1 MNVDSYGTVWV
12 RAWPS
17 NDMWCSDPEFLEVT
31 CRYMGLPS
39 PACAPNV
46 GMHIGRTRAHLDAYG
61 LRLCA
66 ATLPGDGYRNQHD
79 AIKWQNLVDMR
90 EMGVPCNAEVYGL
103 FAHLLPQVARHHFD
117 QLPKRKRQGILPDMM
132 ATCRQGPGEPARSTL
147 IELKTLHYG
156 ATTYPDTDQ
165 RCGAVAQRASRIG
178 AEYLRKARTLD
189 RTWLGTAPNQQG
201 PVELHLR
208 DHGAVWGVVF
218 GSWSEAS
225 GDVDWLLS
233 EAVAVGLSGRRHF
246 RPSDD
251 DEPDR
256 MRSILAATLRRRWGM
271 TALRANA
278 RLLLERL
285 SYVGR
290 GAMAAVGR

>member
-1 MNVDSYGTVWV
+1 MAFASYLSPSARPPAPPARLSARPSAREGLALWAGRGWA
-12 RAWPS
+12 RAK
-17 NDMWCSDPEFLEVT
+17 NT
-31 CRYMGLPS
+31 Y
-39 PACAPNV
+39 
-46 GMHIGRTRAHLDAYG
+46 
-61 LRLCA
+61 
-66 ATLPGDGYRNQHD
+66 
-79 AIKWQNLVDMR
+79 
-90 EMGVPCNAEVYGL
+90 
-103 FAHLLPQVARHHFD
+103 VAQHHFD

-132 ATCRQGPGEPARSTL
+132 ATCRQGPGEPARAIL
-147 IELKTLHYG
+147 IEFKTLHHG

-208 DHGAVWGVVF
+208 GHGAVRGVVF

-251 DEPDR
+251 D
-256 MRSILAATLRRRWGM
+256 A
-271 TALRANA
+271 
-278 RLLLERL
+278 
-285 SYVGR
+285 
-290 GAMAAVGR
+290 

>member
-1 MNVDSYGTVWV
+1 
-12 RAWPS
+12 
-17 NDMWCSDPEFLEVT
+17 
-31 CRYMGLPS
+31 MGP
-39 PACAPNV
+39 
-46 GMHIGRTRAHLDAYG
+46 
-61 LRLCA
+61 LR
-66 ATLPGDGYRNQHD
+66 
-79 AIKWQNLVDMR
+79 
-90 EMGVPCNAEVYGL
+90 
-103 FAHLLPQVARHHFD
+103 
-117 QLPKRKRQGILPDMM
+117 
-132 ATCRQGPGEPARSTL
+132 TL
-147 IELKTLHYG
+147 IRTSAAALSPSVQVGLL
-156 ATTYPDTDQ
+156 
-165 RCGAVAQRASRIG
+165 G

-208 DHGAVWGVVF
+208 GHGAVRGVVF
-218 GSWSEAS
+218 CSWAEAS

-233 EAVAVGLSGRRHF
+233 EAVAVGLSRRRHI
-246 RPSDD
+246 RPCDY

-290 GAMAAVGR
+290 GAMAAVGRRDSSRFRLYRHGNGPHIWGVRI